1 MDVISLFWNLPIIC
15 LAAIS
20 FVYLYGI
27 PSYSAKTK
35 GQQEQPLPDNAELKP
50 PIIHSK
56 FKEAESIEMI
66 EIIKLN

>member
-1 MDVISLFWNLPIIC
+1 MDVIGLFWNLPIVC

-27 PSYSAKTK
+27 PSYLAKTK
-35 GQQEQPLPDNAELKP
+35 GEQEQTLPSNTELKP
-50 PIIHSK
+50 PIIYGK
-56 FKEAESIEMI
+56 NKEAESIEMI